1 MTSKNAKLNAFI
13 TQFSKF
19 GSVSVLTTIFGISAN
34 YILLEILHLP
44 LYPVYISVFLVGVLI
59 SYLLNAR
66 FTFKEKTNIKDGA
79 KYYISYLIGLVVGLI
94 LLYIFDQTLEYSDFI
109 LTILVIPFRFIITF
123 VLIKK
128 VVYAKK
134 V

>member
-1 MTSKNAKLNAFI
+1 MITKKTKLNAFV

-19 GSVSVLTTIFGISAN
+19 GSVGALTTLFGVFSN
-34 YILLEILHLP
+34 YILLERLHLP

-66 FTFKEKTNIKDGA
+66 FTFKEKASIKDGA

-94 LLYIFDQTLEYSDFI
+94 LLYTFDQTLQYSDFI
-109 LTILVIPFRFIITF
+109 LTILVIPFRFMITF
-123 VLIKK
+123 VLVKK
-128 VVYAKK
+128 VVYAKR
-134 V
+134 